1 MAFVLCDAMNSAHDL
16 AFEAGFYKLA
26 FVHFGAW
33 LLGFVVSS
41 TESAMRFPSQAADSW
56 LLGF

>member
-1 MAFVLCDAMNSAHDL
+1 MLFEAMYSAHDL

-41 TESAMRFPSQAADSW
+41 TESAMRFPSQAADSR